1 MKQRGAPKNIHNTSI
16 ELDELPL
23 EQNDESQSS
32 KILSTSNNLK
42 IQPLGRLSP
51 IIANQIE
58 DKDTTKVATMPLIPG
73 PVTRYA

>member
-16 ELDELPL
+16 ELDKLPL

-42 IQPLGRLSP
+42 I
-51 IIANQIE
+51 
-58 DKDTTKVATMPLIPG
+58 
-73 PVTRYA
+73 